1 MLPEPPFT
9 PRREPVFNVPGVV
22 VFLVAA
28 FASIHAA
35 RAMMPEPASDWWTLA
50 LALIP
55 IRFEG
60 HAGELPGGAP
70 AVWTSLVTHMFVHG
84 DIVHLAVNAGAILA
98 FGGAVAQR
106 TGGLLFLAFSL
117 VCGLAGAGLFVA
129 LNPGGTDPMIGA
141 SGAISG
147 LCGATF
153 RFMFAAMD
161 TGGLWRLREEPRE
174 VPLMSLAQALSDRR
188 VVVVSL
194 TWIGINLLAIVGV
207 GNLNTDGGV
216 AWQAHIGGFVAGFLL
231 FGLFDPIA
239 RAKDYRAAAR
249 RDAE

>member
-1 MLPEPPFT
+1 
-9 PRREPVFNVPGVV
+9 
-22 VFLVAA
+22 
-28 FASIHAA
+28 
-35 RAMMPEPASDWWTLA
+35 
-50 LALIP
+50 
-55 IRFEG
+55 
-60 HAGELPGGAP
+60 
-70 AVWTSLVTHMFVHG
+70 
-84 DIVHLAVNAGAILA
+84 
-98 FGGAVAQR
+98 
-106 TGGLLFLAFSL
+106 
-117 VCGLAGAGLFVA
+117 
-129 LNPGGTDPMIGA
+129 
-141 SGAISG
+141 
-147 LCGATF
+147 
-153 RFMFAAMD
+153 MFAAMD